1 MNPRAARERLGVLV
15 VVLGAFALWA
25 APAGAIVTDT
35 AAGPVSY
42 VPLNGAPGAA
52 SSPLRATEPSGL
64 PPLEYHGGPVMH
76 SQAEYAIFWAPG
88 GASEFPSGYVAGI
101 ENFLKDVA
109 ADSGKPTNVY
119 SVSAQYTDGTG
130 HAAYSDSFGDSTI
143 DEHPY
148 PTSGTCPPYETFEG
162 AEFTSCIT
170 DEKLAAEVNTVIGE
184 EGWPHGLGAVY
195 YMVLPPE
202 TGSCFGDEPETEPEA
217 GCFDEAFCAYH
228 SFTESPQTVYAN
240 ISYANVDVFGCG
252 VGEYPNGNVVDDTL
266 SALSHEANEAVT
278 DPLLNAWFDSEGFE
292 NADECRNTPEE
303 EDFGPP
309 LGGGAGT
316 LFNQEIG
323 TRHYYLQREWSNDT
337 EDCEQRVDPAQPV
350 IGDPGEVTIN
360 QATPFSSSGT
370 VPGAGG
376 IVSYSWDFGDTGTS
390 SEPNPSHTYT
400 GLGPFTVTLT
410 VTDDGGFTFST
421 EREVTVLPPAQ
432 LAEVSSASA
441 SGVTDA
447 TATLHGSVNPKG
459 RKTTYDFEYGTTTA
473 YGSSTSATSA
483 GSGSS
488 PVAVEADLEDLDP
501 STTYHYRVSATNAAG
516 TATSEDETFTT
527 STGQPPEATTT
538 AATEV
543 TDRSA
548 RLNGTVNPKGHKTA
562 YRFEYGPTTA
572 YGNVTASV
580 EAGSGSS
587 PVAASIRA
595 EGLAPSTTYHFRL
608 SATSAAGTEKG
619 ADQAFTTAPAPLSP
633 PSPSF
638 NLTPSAG
645 TAVAIGSTVV
655 KKGSARLK
663 LTCRG
668 GGACKGTLEML
679 AHLRRHGR
687 AVTRT
692 IGKAPFSIAAGGHA
706 TVPVTLTA
714 LGTRLVRAAGK
725 HGLSVTLRGA
735 GVAPRSL
742 VLKI

>member
-1 MNPRAARERLGVLV
+1 MNPRAARERLGVLIV
-15 VVLGAFALWA
+15 LLGAFALWA

-42 VPLNGAPGAA
+42 VPLNGAPGSA

-88 GASEFPSGYVAGI
+88 GSSEFPSGYVAGI
-101 ENFLKDVA
+101 ESFLKDVA

-119 SVSAQYTDGTG
+119 SVSAQYTDETG
-130 HAAYSDSFGDSTI
+130 HAAYSDSFGGSTI

-148 PTSGTCPPYETFEG
+148 PTSGTCPPYESPFSG

-184 EGWPHGLGAVY
+184 ESWPHGLGAVY

-202 TGSCFGDEPETEPEA
+202 VGSCFGEEPETEPEA

-278 DPLLNAWFDSEGFE
+278 DPLLNAWFDFEGFE

-323 TRHYYLQREWSNDT
+323 TRNYYLQREWSNDT
-337 EDCEQRVDPAQPV
+337 EDCEQRVDPAQPA
-350 IGDPGEVTIN
+350 IGDPGEVTIS
-360 QATPFSSSGT
+360 QSTSFSSGGT

-376 IVSYSWDFGDTGTS
+376 ISAYHWEFGDGGTS
-390 SEPNPSHTYT
+390 STPNPSHTYT
-400 GLGPFTVTLT
+400 NTGTFPVTLT

-421 EREVTVLPPAQ
+421 EREVTVLSPAQ
-432 LAEVSSASA
+432 LPEAISSSAT
-441 SGVTDA
+441 GVTDT
-447 TATLHGSVNPKG
+447 TATLNGIVNPMG
-459 RKTTYDFEYGTTTA
+459 RKTT
-473 YGSSTSATSA
+473 
-483 GSGSS
+483 
-488 PVAVEADLEDLDP
+488 
-501 STTYHYRVSATNAAG
+501 
-516 TATSEDETFTT
+516 
-527 STGQPPEATTT
+527 
-538 AATEV
+538 
-543 TDRSA
+543 
-548 RLNGTVNPKGHKTA
+548 

-572 YGNVTASV
+572 YGSSTSPAS
-580 EAGSGSS
+580 AGAGSS
-587 PVAASIRA
+587 PVAVSGGVA
-595 EGLAPSTTYHFRL
+595 GLAPSTVYHFRI
-608 SATSAAGTEKG
+608 SATNSGGTEKG
-619 ADQAFTTAPAPLSP
+619 ADQVFTTTASP
-633 PSPSF
+633 PSLSTSSTRS
-638 NLTPSAG
+638 LAVG
-645 TAVAIGSTVV
+645 TAVARGTAFV
-655 KKGSARLK
+655 KAGSAKLK

-668 GGACKGTLEML
+668 GGACKGTLEL
-679 AHLRRHGR
+679 LVRLRRHGR

-692 IGKAPFSIAAGGHA
+692 IGKAPFSIGAGGRA

-714 LGTRLVRAAGK
+714 LGKSLLRAAGK

-735 GVAPRSL
+735 GVALRSL
-742 VLKI
+742 VLKPI